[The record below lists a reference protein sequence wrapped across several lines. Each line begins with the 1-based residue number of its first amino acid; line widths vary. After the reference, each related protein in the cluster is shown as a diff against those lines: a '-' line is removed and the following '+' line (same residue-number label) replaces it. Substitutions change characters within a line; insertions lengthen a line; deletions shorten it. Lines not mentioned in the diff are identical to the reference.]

1 MQKHLYALLFGFT
14 ALTAFSQANW
24 QTKFM
29 DKPSFQGE
37 PLPPEYLGLSYNEIL
52 GNGFQNVSIPSI
64 DPTNYQW
71 TDGDSD
77 GLGDVPANVSPELR
91 GHPLLDQLVTDLG
104 GDPLALAAYVQNEIG
119 LTNVFQGIESRSD
132 GSIALTANQII
143 RGAMG
148 TYMEKQG
155 SPWEQCSLLVY
166 LLRRAG
172 YPAAYVETTSDGNRR
187 GIWMLMRRVNNMFN
201 LFLAEGVT
209 ESSIL
214 RFDMPWVIVYTNKSG
229 TGGEWKQL
237 FPWIKDTVV
246 EEGLDPYDYFPEGF
260 NSGKKWTEKYL
271 TNDPAINDLIGN
283 DGRDTPGLLFERY
296 LREQAAD
303 DGLSVDDFGLKI
315 YNRRNHYWTWDDF
328 PKPFIV
334 GQLNSRTW
342 TEPLA
347 VKTNDLKNSSDASK
361 FATLQVKIQ
370 TEGGGSTLMAT
381 QRMRICDLHNRLFY
395 TYYKPG
401 ENKIALDMSAFNEDA
416 GLSDGTFSS
425 TDVAARQYKEVTN
438 PGGALEIVLD
448 VQGLNPRYDDYSD
461 VEFTRPYEP
470 NSLSAICFN
479 AGHVTQEMLD
489 VHARKFWEMEASG
502 TTPAIQDYVSVMMYM
517 TGLTYWN
524 KEIAEE
530 EQLLRLHKAFTD
542 QRYGVCIAKIAPA
555 EGSST
560 TDWTTP
566 GVDIPFQVSF
576 YRNRSHH
583 PADTSVGL
591 AEYEQN
597 IQFFDA
603 LGLSAHEHQALNTF
617 FGQSNAISTVKL
629 LRLANERYAPTEGN
643 NGQGF
648 FSFTRAEFA
657 SANTDPAY
665 ATLRAEAGSMWTQAY
680 QSFQLDN
687 PSYVPSDWESA
698 YVTPFDIVMDTEAGE
713 TPAYNGMGL
722 LLVTVGDVGALIDG
736 QINGG
741 AGASLPS
748 TTLQTTNFN
757 NISLSQNTEGSYYLS
772 DYGSSSTNFSS
783 SGLTTSNDAIS
794 FFDGI
799 DTGSFAVDSF
809 SESSWS
815 TGYEQLTSGSS
826 SSNVGTI
833 GEYMY
838 STGWLGEPSWNSL
851 GGTGSSFISDPVNV
865 ISGEFYVDTTDL
877 TLPGPLSL
885 QIRRNYNSQNQAN
898 NLLGYGW
905 KFALMPYINITQSGD
920 LIYAAEPDGSVVA
933 YRKVPSSSPER
944 WEPDAADNPQL
955 NNFNGGNIGGQT
967 NPFSAYLEKTTEG
980 SDVLYQLH
988 RPNGQVAVY
997 RVRSFP
1003 ITDGADTISRER
1015 PYLEQW
1021 KDSFGNALNFSYYE
1035 DSTQPEYGQLRRIES
1050 TNGNFLGFSY
1060 NVRAQAT
1067 EIYTNDGRRVKY
1079 AYDGFGDL
1087 VKVTLPDNSSI
1098 EYEYQTLLDA
1108 DNDNEPYS
1116 THLITVV
1123 RKPDGR
1129 VLKNVYDPLYD
1140 PDDETYSASK
1150 YRRVVQQFSTVGLD
1164 LTPVEIAEMEY
1175 NPAGDPWVTAGYDV
1189 TYVHSDVR
1197 ASLGR
1202 VTTTYVHKDGLY
1214 CFIADGQAS
1223 GFSPTNTAIDHVV
1236 AYEWFEGSEPNSFTR
1251 SLKTMTDKRGL
1262 QTHYEYDT
1270 SGSIRKVTVE
1280 GDVTGDGVAES
1291 VPTYYFFDPAQHT
1304 LRKVIYPAQASGFA
1318 QRVVYSTYPT
1328 ITGGADYEEDASNP
1342 GTYLYAYLPQKTA
1355 EYAVV
1360 SPTLD
1365 DSEPSLSNKIVET
1378 SFQYGQVVEADAEAH
1393 GLLLKQASQSSL
1405 DTDDKSETTW
1415 TYTAKGFPATRTQKT
1430 FTTAP
1435 AVVTTYDYSP
1445 KGELIRQSDPAGRT
1459 VRYDYDMMGRLETTT
1474 RYASTSSDQ
1483 ALSWNARY
1491 YNQNGEVNWE
1501 DGPRYNPEDYVFR
1514 DYDGAGR
1521 VIAEVRWRS
1530 QAKADGSGVEEVADQ
1545 DIFSGQS
1552 ITYFEY
1558 DGFGNLVSTIDPL
1571 GNETTRDY
1579 DSLGQ
1584 LETITYAVGTDDE
1597 AEVAFT
1603 YEPGGQVATQTN
1615 ALEGVTTTLYT
1626 NTGKPKTSTSPDD
1639 RETSWTYTLDGRVK
1653 TQTLSNGAVWTY
1665 TYDDTA
1671 LTETRELTN
1680 GATLLQKLKL
1690 YTDTRGN
1697 VVRREEYASASDVYV
1712 FETEYD
1718 GLNRVVHR
1726 QGPADMSHPDT
1737 SETVSVR
1744 QETAISYIYGGSYP
1758 YQVETVT
1765 GPVKKVEVFDALN
1778 RPLKVSLLDAATGT
1792 VEDQTAYTYGASHHL
1807 VTRTRVLDA
1816 DSQGTNTLQVDTYTD
1831 IAGHTVLTGFADD
1844 TYTRQVYDKAGN
1856 LTASYDELG
1865 LETQFAYD
1873 ARNRLGTTTRPDDS
1887 TVTLGYDDAGNIISR
1902 EMPGDLIWQAH
1913 YDGASRIEWEQLTGT
1928 GASVSRRVDYAY
1940 NTSGPNLGLLQ
1951 SRTENNGQTDEITHL
1966 FVYDEGMRLQE
1977 TTSAGFNYPSVSLY
1991 RQYDWRGLV
2000 TAVTRASTSD
2010 PDLLPSV
2017 RLSRRYDGYR
2027 QMYDETLEVGSG
2039 TGTGFAA
2046 LRTHSHL
2053 IQSWDGAGRRT
2064 LLKAGD
2070 DVETKGTWTPAMDFE
2085 YRANGQLSHLSPLT
2099 ASDSWTLDYDYAT
2112 NGQLNQSS
2120 LKVWTNGGSSSYNAK
2135 QETTTATG
2143 SANTMRDARGRLT
2156 DRLVQSRQG
2165 ASTATALDESMER
2178 FDDGRIDTYAVQH
2191 TDGSG
2196 GSWAAYTETRN
2207 YTYDAENRRLATET
2221 YQPDPASPV
2230 ATKTLQYTFDAD
2242 DLGVRIKAENVTDTA
2257 TLWEV
2262 DPSSY
2267 GLDAFKRLETEKRT
2281 SQLAPFL
2288 AEGTAVG
2295 PGKFSL
2301 WLGEGASPTS
2311 WQYID
2316 TIYPD
2321 PDYGSGD
2328 WQVPL
2333 ALADGQYTLKAK
2345 AVHLN
2350 PGSTFAP
2357 ESTSTFTVALG
2368 GEQRTVTNTYD
2379 HSGRLLSRSWASG
2392 DVTQTFTWDANG
2404 RLVKVVQADNR
2415 TTPFL
2420 PAFTWSAAYDPLGR
2434 RIVTAYVPDNSPQ
2447 AGAEVSRSIYSW
2459 FDPQVEF
2466 LEIAVETQGQRWW
2479 KFYGPDRDAAYGSF
2493 QGIGGL
2499 EAIVNEASGQLYP
2512 VIDDVFGNAVATVDL
2527 GDMETSSDD
2536 QLVWTEVQTSGYG
2549 PLPDY
2554 QMQPLEQSGDLLA
2567 SLAWHSRRLDPTG
2580 YFWMGARYYDPV
2592 SGSFLSADPLGH
2604 SASLDLYS
2612 YAGGDPINFMDPTG
2626 RNMASMVPPDAI
2638 AYAKRVEGYV
2648 QAGQSIQDAND
2659 LASKSMENQNAW
2671 VTRAIVEGYG
2681 EGFGEAIPVVSA
2693 LKNSYEFVSGNQ
2705 AVLTDSS
2712 GFSLQASRV
2721 ESGLALAGDLLP
2733 FAPAVKTPARLGS
2746 TILSS
2751 QTLLDAQYT
2760 TGLAGAVLNSQ
2771 STNLSA
2777 QLLTF
2782 AGSNS
2787 GKMTTA
2793 ISAAGL
2799 FGAGYYADQTG
2810 MDTGTDA
2817 LTGLDGG
2824 PLFSTATGLIDFG
2837 SATSSVGTMLG
2848 EELGSGINSA
2858 WNYATST
2865 GSIVSDPTGKYN
2877 K

>member
-37 PLPPEYLGLSYNEIL
+37 PLPPEYLGMSINEIL
-52 GNGFQNVSIPSI
+52 ATGYQHVSLPTM
-64 DPTNYQW
+64 DPTDYQW
-71 TDGDSD
+71 ADTDTD
-77 GLGDVPANVSPELR
+77 GLGNVPSDVSPELR

-104 GDPLALAAYVQNEIG
+104 GDPLALAAYVQNEIE
-119 LTNVFQGIESRSD
+119 LTDALQWIESRPD
-132 GSIALTANQII
+132 GVYTPTANQIM

-172 YPAAYVETTSDGNRR
+172 YPAAYVETSSSGNYR
-187 GIWMLMRRVNNMFN
+187 GMWMLLRRMNNMFGY
-201 LFLAEGVT
+201 FLVEGVD
-209 ESSIL
+209 ESSVL
-214 RFDMPWVIVYTNKSG
+214 RFDLPWVVVYTDKSG
-229 TGGEWKQL
+229 TGGEWKHL

-271 TNDPAINDLIGN
+271 TNDPSINNLIGN
-283 DGRDTPGLLFERY
+283 DGRDTPGLLFKRY

-303 DGLSVDDFGLKI
+303 EGWSVDDFGLKI
-315 YNRRNHYWTWDDF
+315 YNRKNHYWSWDDF
-328 PKPFIV
+328 PKPYII
-334 GQLNSRTW
+334 GQRNSTAW
-342 TEPLA
+342 TEPLT

-370 TEGGGSTLMAT
+370 TVGGASTLIST
-381 QRMRICDLHNRLFY
+381 PVYRLCDLHNRRFFA
-395 TYYKPG
+395 YYKPG
-401 ENKIALDMSAFNEDA
+401 ENKIALELSAFDEDA
-416 GLSDGTFSS
+416 GLSDGNFSS
-425 TDVAARQYKEVTN
+425 VNGFARQYKEVTN
-438 PGGALEIVLD
+438 PGGSLEFSVD
-448 VQGLNPRYDDYSD
+448 VSGLNPRFSTSGVD
-461 VEFTRPYEP
+461 FTRPFSA
-470 NSLSAICFN
+470 NSLAAICFN
-479 AGHVTQEMLD
+479 AGRATQEMLD
-489 VHARKFWEMEASG
+489 VHARKFWEMEAASS
-502 TTPAIQDYVSVMMYM
+502 TPAIQDYVSVMMYM
-517 TGLTYWN
+517 TGLTYWKN
-524 KEIAEE
+524 SNSEE
-530 EQLLRLHKAFTD
+530 DELLRLHKAFTM
-542 QRYGVCIAKIAPA
+542 QRYGVCIATMGPAPDS
-555 EGSST
+555 GNT
-560 TDWTTP
+560 IWTTP
-566 GVDIPFQVSF
+566 AVDIPVRQGF
-576 YRNRSHH
+576 YGNRSHH
-583 PADTSVGL
+583 PSSSVTR
-591 AEYEQN
+591 
-597 IQFFDA
+597 DA
-603 LGLSAHEHQALNTF
+603 YAQDIRFLETVSGSSHEHQALNTF
-617 FGQSNAISTVKL
+617 FDQGNSISTVKL
-629 LRLANERYAPTEGN
+629 LRLANERHASTEGN

-648 FSFTRAEFA
+648 FSFSRSEFA

-665 ATLRAEAGSMWTQAY
+665 AVLRAEAGSMWTSAY
-680 QSFQLDN
+680 SYLRIGDT
-687 PSYVPSDWESA
+687 SYVLSGWESV
-698 YVTPFDIVMDTEAGE
+698 YITPFDIAMDTEAGE

-722 LLVTVGDVGALIDG
+722 LLVSTDAFGAFIDG
-736 QINGG
+736 QLDGG
-741 AGASLPS
+741 AAPSLPPITFQQS
-748 TTLQTTNFN
+748 NFD
-757 NISLSQNTEGSYYLS
+757 NISLSQNVDGSYYLS
-772 DYGSSSTNFSS
+772 DYSSSSTNFSA
-783 SGLTTSNDAIS
+783 SGLTTNNDAIS

-799 DTGSFAVDSF
+799 NTGSFTVDSF

-815 TGYEQLTSGSS
+815 TGYDFLGYDSS
-826 SSNVGTI
+826 SSDVGTI
-833 GEYMY
+833 GGTIY
-838 STGWLGEPSWNSL
+838 STGWLGETSWNSI
-851 GGTGSSFISDPVNV
+851 GGADINFISDPLNV
-865 ISGEFYVDTTDL
+865 INGEFYVDETDL

-980 SDVLYQLH
+980 SDVLYQLY

-1164 LTPVEIAEMEY
+1164 LTPVDIAEMEY
-1175 NPAGDPWVTAGYDV
+1175 NPDGDPWVTAGYDV

-1291 VPTYYFFDPAQHT
+1291 VPTYYFFDPTQHT
-1304 LRKVIYPAQASGFA
+1304 LRKVIYPAQASGLA

-1342 GTYLYAYLPQKTA
+1342 GTYRYAYLPQKTA

-1393 GLLLKQASQSSL
+1393 GLLLKKASQSNL

-1430 FTTAP
+1430 LTTAP
-1435 AVVTTYDYSP
+1435 DIVTTYDYSP

-1474 RYASTSSDQ
+1474 RYASASSDQ

-1491 YNQNGEVNWE
+1491 YNQNGEVNWV

-1552 ITYFEY
+1552 ITYYEY
-1558 DGFGNLVSTIDPL
+1558 DGFGNLVSTIDPR

-1584 LETITYAVGTDDE
+1584 VETITYAVGTDDE

-1626 NTGKPKTSTSPDD
+1626 DTGKPKTSTSPDD
-1639 RETSWTYTLDGRVK
+1639 RETAWTYTLDGRVK
-1653 TQTLSNGAVWTY
+1653 TQALSNGAVWTY

-1726 QGPADMSHPDT
+1726 EGPADMSHPDT

-1744 QETAISYIYGGSYP
+1744 QETAISYTYGGTYP

-1792 VEDQTAYTYGASHHL
+1792 VEDQTAYAYGASHHL
-1807 VTRTRVLDA
+1807 VTRTRVFNA
-1816 DSQGTNTLQVDTYTD
+1816 DSQGTNTLQVDSYTD

-1873 ARNRLGTTTRPDDS
+1873 ARNRLETTTRPDDS
-1887 TVTLGYDDAGNIISR
+1887 TVTLGYDDAGNVISR
-1902 EMPGDLIWQAH
+1902 EMPGDLTWQAH
-1913 YDGASRIEWEQLTGT
+1913 YDDASRIQWEQLTGT
-1928 GASVSRRVDYAY
+1928 GASVSRRVDFAY

-1951 SRTENNGQTDEITHL
+1951 SRIENDGQTDAITHL
-1966 FVYDEGMRLQE
+1966 FVYDEAMRLQE
-1977 TTSAGFNYPSVSLY
+1977 TTSAGLHYPSVSLY

-2070 DVETKGTWTPAMDFE
+2070 DVEAKGTWTPAMDFE

-2099 ASDSWTLDYDYAT
+2099 ASDSWALDYDYVT

-2120 LKVWTNGGSSSYNAK
+2120 LNVWTNGGSSSYNAK

-2156 DRLVQSRQG
+2156 DRLVQTRQG
-2165 ASTATALDESMER
+2165 SSTATALDESMER
-2178 FDDGRIDTYAVQH
+2178 FDDGRIDSYAVQH

-2196 GSWAAYTETRN
+2196 GSWATTSETRN

-2230 ATKTLQYTFDAD
+2230 ATKTLRYTFDAD
-2242 DLGVRIKAENVTDTA
+2242 DLGVRIKAEDLTDTA

-2262 DPSSY
+2262 DPASD
-2267 GLDAFKRLETEKRT
+2267 GLDAFKRLETEERT

-2345 AVHLN
+2345 AEHLN

-2415 TTPFL
+2415 TTPLL

-2434 RIVTAYVPDNSPQ
+2434 RIVTAYVPENSPQ

-2527 GDMETSSDD
+2527 GDMETPSDD

-2580 YFWMGARYYDPV
+2580 YFWIGARYYDPV

-2612 YAGGDPINFMDPTG
+2612 YALGDPINFMDPTG
-2626 RNMASMVPPDAI
+2626 RDVDSILDAI
-2638 AYAKRVEGYV
+2638 EYGVNNNLVARGTAATLNGIDSLSRWAGLGGIDPNNALYLAAEG
-2648 QAGQSIQDAND
+2648 A
-2659 LASKSMENQNAW
+2659 
-2671 VTRAIVEGYG
+2671 G
-2681 EGFGEAIPVVSA
+2681 EGFQGIPNTMGVSAGFAFSKGEGQLTLTGGYGIAGQITLARTEVGGSMTVTDIVPGAGMGFAAEFTPYVSDQSYQSTTFVQNASISVPIANAGLSYTLTTSGNTDGMFSFSGNGQASLSTQPLSPYLSIETGGSLDLTTGEASPYVSPNVGVSA
-2693 LKNSYEFVSGNQ
+2693 GVS
-2705 AVLTDSS
+2705 
-2712 GFSLQASRV
+2712 
-2721 ESGLALAGDLLP
+2721 
-2733 FAPAVKTPARLGS
+2733 
-2746 TILSS
+2746 
-2751 QTLLDAQYT
+2751 
-2760 TGLAGAVLNSQ
+2760 AGAGGFFLVDWDISRGSKTTMGGAV
-2771 STNLSA
+2771 STDPIGN
-2777 QLLTF
+2777 
-2782 AGSNS
+2782 N
-2787 GKMTTA
+2787 
-2793 ISAAGL
+2793 
-2799 FGAGYYADQTG
+2799 
-2810 MDTGTDA
+2810 
-2817 LTGLDGG
+2817 
-2824 PLFSTATGLIDFG
+2824 P
-2837 SATSSVGTMLG
+2837 TS
-2848 EELGSGINSA
+2848 
-2858 WNYATST
+2858 
-2865 GSIVSDPTGKYN
+2865 K
-2877 K
+2877 